1 MNKKRTL
8 AMLLAG
14 AMLLPANAFAASP
27 EDFTDFPTDWSAA
40 GLRSA
45 VQNGLLNGSNG
56 QINSS
61 GLLIRAQMAAIINRA
76 FAARK
81 TADLSVYS
89 DANTSAWY
97 YNDLELAVAMR
108 TFQGANGKLNPEA
121 PITREEAFVVLARA
135 FALESGDTSVLN
147 NYTDGASVSAWA
159 QSSVAALIEN
169 GYVNGANGKLNPKTS
184 ITRAE
189 FAKVISEMASTYAD
203 ADDSLSA
210 TVDGSVIVRE
220 NSVSLSG
227 KTINGDLII
236 ADGVSRID
244 LTGVTVTGRIV
255 LRGGE
260 SGVTFKDTKAGKG
273 IIANTDI
280 AVSGSVDNITVAQG
294 SAITVNS
301 GASVG
306 SINVNAEGAKI
317 TGAGKVGTVKANA
330 NNVTVTTTGT
340 KVTAADSIS
349 GVKAGDKAVSAGKTE
364 TVGSTASGGGSSSGG
379 SSSGGSS
386 SGSNT
391 TVKAEIADAQVVTT
405 DAGAYLALSFRTGFT
420 KENTV
425 ITVDGA
431 DVTKY
436 ATPVTDDGS
445 VIKLPLVA
453 QPGSVTLTSGNK
465 TQTTDLGTK
474 VDGAVYT
481 GDHYLPDYF
490 VKHGP
495 LAIWDYYLTNYDV
508 KGNIR
513 TEAEKTTFGTKAV
526 PNPHPSYSV
535 STELGQDVVIMFN
548 YTSDAD
554 KQWFDHI
561 TPYSAD
567 NQKGS
572 VQLVSYDQYKGT
584 WNYNLEFTK
593 GKTNHAGNTVATL
606 TIKANQDNFRSNGRY
621 FVRITSTDAAGVTSS
636 TLVPIHVVNA
646 ETPTFEVEEKP
657 ESGKNLHFAVSNLV
671 YGITNPIEKVT
682 LTDPSGA
689 KHELTNINDYYLFS
703 QDLFVLYNNE
713 SAENGT
719 NHLKYKGQYTLTIE
733 ANGFKTATT
742 KFTVQEGETAP
753 TQTAL
758 TLDAVSRATGSISGG
773 SSSDGSS
780 SGYAISTDFLF
791 KGDLIAN
798 ACVLNKL
805 NKDTTESTA
814 VLEYWNYSTSTLD
827 STFNKGNTMYYSGT
841 DYMSYIYG
849 SKADSSKL
857 WKPFAEYTASAAASV
872 NPPHATKEVME
883 DGLLGDVLDSSVSGK
898 LNYVAPDKGTYA
910 EGDDVVLKFTADS
923 SNDYLSKITGLY
935 LNGDWR
941 YLGENYYTINT
952 ENNTITIKK
961 DLLHIG
967 ENAIKIV
974 SDGYK
979 EQNVTFNY
987 AKVTEG
993 VTGLTVSADQEGKP
1007 VTITVNGSNGDFL
1020 KNLSLVTLKQ
1030 GDDVDNVYWYGYE
1043 GSDAVY
1049 YVKSDDNKTLTLYN
1063 VKPGTYTVTLSAQY
1077 YDDLSTDFTMAGT
1090 VVKNP
1095 VPNMDIQQSVEDG
1108 VYTVKFYGVKIP
1120 NSNDYTDSQIGTWK
1134 LAINQITVNGTE
1146 YTEYSAFSGDPAN
1159 DSTEY
1164 KWGYGQGSEKVLIL
1178 GGSAFKTGENKVVIS
1193 AKGYKD
1199 LTVTINKSAETVT
1212 EKDTPSLSVAE
1223 NGVIKDGNSY
1233 KITLTGT
1240 DLADWWKNVK
1250 KVQVDEG
1257 TAADISKVIGETAFT
1272 LSGLES
1278 NHEYTLTFT
1287 ADGYKN
1293 ATVKVK
1299 TPEKK
1304 SDNTDTEVKL
1314 PTTAPTV
1321 KSTSTYSSKYILDF
1335 SNNKAWVQKITSIKL
1350 GGSACKPVTSADDV
1364 SSDKYYLDTENGYIY
1379 MYLSMYAEKKLV
1391 IAADGCDK
1399 LVLTAVPGS
1408 GWSAPTI
1415 TYVGTVSAEPSAAPT
1430 IAKIEKVPASFI
1442 TASFYRV
1449 SFSSDE
1455 IEDYL
1460 NNVKKVTLDNNVE
1473 LKSGGIY
1480 NDSTKTFK
1488 IGTESSSGA
1497 KSYLDF
1503 SKDCFTKGNT
1513 TVTIKANDYKDLT
1526 FTVTVDADGN
1536 LSIK

>member
-61 GLLIRAQMAAIINRA
+61 GLLIRAQMAAIVNRA

-147 NYTDGASVSAWA
+147 HYTDGASVSAWA

-330 NNVTVTTTGT
+330 NNVTVTTPGT
-340 KVTAADSIS
+340 KVTAADSVS

-364 TVGSTASGGGSSSGG
+364 TVGSTASGGGSSSD
-379 SSSGGSS
+379 GSS

-445 VIKLPLVA
+445 VVKLPLVA
-453 QPGSVTLTSGNK
+453 QPGSVALTSGNK

-621 FVRITSTDAAGVTSS
+621 FVRITSTDAAGITSS

-671 YGITNPIEKVT
+671 YGITNPIEQVT

-703 QDLFVLYNNE
+703 QDLFVLYNDE

-733 ANGFKTATT
+733 ANGFKTAAT

-758 TLDAVSRATGSISGG
+758 TLDAVSRATGSISDG

-872 NPPHATKEVME
+872 NPPHQTKEVME

-974 SDGYK
+974 SGGYK

-1007 VTITVNGSNGDFL
+1007 VTITVNGSDGDFL

-1030 GDDVDNVYWYGYE
+1030 GDDVDNVYWYDYE

-1095 VPNMDIQQSVEDG
+1095 VPDMDIQQSVEGG

-1120 NSNDYTDSQIGTWK
+1120 NSTDYTDSQIGTWK
-1134 LAINQITVNGTE
+1134 LAINKISVNGTN
-1146 YTEYSAFSGDPAN
+1146 YTEYSSFSGDPAN

>member
-61 GLLIRAQMAAIINRA
+61 GLLIRAQMAAIVNRA

-108 TFQGANGKLNPEA
+108 TFQGANGKLNPET

-273 IIANTDI
+273 IIANADI
-280 AVSGSVDNITVAQG
+280 AVSGSVDNIIVAQG

-379 SSSGGSS
+379 SSSG
-386 SGSNT
+386 SNT
-391 TVKAEIADAQVVTT
+391 TVKAEIADAQVITT
-405 DAGAYLALSFRTGFT
+405 DAGAYLALSFSTGFT

-453 QPGSVTLTSGNK
+453 QPGSVTLTSRNK
-465 TQTTDLGTK
+465 TQTTDFGTK

-490 VKHGP
+490 IKHGP

-535 STELGQDVVIMFN
+535 ATELGQDVVIMFN

-621 FVRITSTDAAGVTSS
+621 FVRVTSKDAAGVTSA

-703 QDLFVLYNNE
+703 QDLFVLYNDE

-872 NPPHATKEVME
+872 NPPHQTKEVME

-974 SDGYK
+974 SGGYK

-1007 VTITVNGSNGDFL
+1007 VTITVNGSDGDFL

-1095 VPNMDIQQSVEDG
+1095 VPDMDIQQSVEDG

-1120 NSNDYTDSQIGTWK
+1120 NSTDYTDSQIGTWK
-1134 LAINQITVNGTE
+1134 LAINKISVNGTN
-1146 YTEYSAFSGDPAN
+1146 YTEYSSFSGDPAN

-1513 TVTIKANDYKDLT
+1513 TVTIKANDYKELT